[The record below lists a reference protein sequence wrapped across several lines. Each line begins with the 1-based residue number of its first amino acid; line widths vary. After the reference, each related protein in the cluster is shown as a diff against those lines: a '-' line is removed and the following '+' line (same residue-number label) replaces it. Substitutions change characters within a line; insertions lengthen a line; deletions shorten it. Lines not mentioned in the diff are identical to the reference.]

1 MSISE
6 LSPRQPGATGPAAV
20 LGQAGC
26 LDVCDLARVGRHLVH
41 VVDPDGEDRKLEKQ
55 LAREERSA
63 DLDRY
68 LSIAPDGAGGVRVK
82 GRGCAEDGALLKAA
96 LLPLT
101 APAPA
106 VDDRDGSL
114 VHDPRDHGAR
124 LWDALIQTA
133 QHALDTDLPPASH
146 GAPARLMVTID
157 LDTLK
162 NGLADTAV
170 AGHSRNRGRRVRG
183 ERGRHRPVRG
193 RHPAVGL

>member
-1 MSISE
+1 M
-6 LSPRQPGATGPAAV
+6 
-20 LGQAGC
+20 
-26 LDVCDLARVGRHLVH
+26 
-41 VVDPDGEDRKLEKQ
+41 
-55 LAREERSA
+55 REERA
-63 DLDRY
+63 VHLGRC
-68 LSIAPDGAGGVRVK
+68 LSIAADGAGGVRVR

-106 VDDRDGSL
+106 VDDHDGEL
-114 VHDPRDHGAR
+114 VPDPRDHGTR
-124 LWDALIQTA
+124 LWDALVATA

-157 LDTLK
+157 LDSLK

-193 RHPAVGL
+193 RHPPVGL